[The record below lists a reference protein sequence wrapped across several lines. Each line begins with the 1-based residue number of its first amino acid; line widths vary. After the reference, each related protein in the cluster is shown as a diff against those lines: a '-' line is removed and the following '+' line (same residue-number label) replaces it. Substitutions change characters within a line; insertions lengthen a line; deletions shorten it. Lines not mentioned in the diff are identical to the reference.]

1 MEKIMYFV
9 INAIKTVKEFGAV
22 KALMIVSGGIA
33 VLIAL
38 VFVII
43 WVTYTLQDRKY
54 EKEQMEKQRQND
66 IPIQRNARLG

>member
-9 INAIKTVKEFGAV
+9 INAVKTVKEFGAV
-22 KALMIVSGGIA
+22 KALAIVAGGIA

-38 VFVII
+38 VFAII
-43 WVTYTLQDRKY
+43 WVTYTIQDRKY